1 MVISVSDLDILYPAV
16 PKAGCSS
23 VKAMLAEIDPSF
35 EGEPSDPSSTLLFHR
50 AYPTRRWRKK
60 RFNEFSEGYRFTV
73 VRDPVKR
80 LMSVY
85 TNRVVDK
92 KDLHKSRRLKKRG
105 LLSLDPDPDTFFL
118 NLDRYARLSS
128 SIHHHII
135 PTRYFTGPGLSV
147 YSRVYKTEEMS
158 TVAEDLGRI
167 SGREI
172 SVRRSNKSKA
182 RLKFEDLQPFTKNTL
197 LPRLNAE
204 YDFLKTYYENPF
216 S

>member
-1 MVISVSDLDILYPAV
+1 M
-16 PKAGCSS
+16 
-23 VKAMLAEIDPSF
+23 
-35 EGEPSDPSSTLLFHR
+35 
-50 AYPTRRWRKK
+50 
-60 RFNEFSEGYRFTV
+60 
-73 VRDPVKR
+73 
-80 LMSVY
+80 
-85 TNRVVDK
+85 
-92 KDLHKSRRLKKRG
+92 
-105 LLSLDPDPDTFFL
+105 LSLDPDPDTFFL

-182 RLKFEDLQPFTKNTL
+182 RLKFEDLQPFTKNAL